1 MSLPVIDTL
10 KSMGNFPLAEGKDI
24 DVDGKRVDAIV
35 DDYENRIATLEAGG
49 GGGGG
54 TTNYTDLSNKPKI
67 NGVELNGNRTSADL
81 KIDKANLGLGNV
93 DNTSD
98 LNKPI
103 STAVRTEI
111 NRIDGINGDFEN
123 RITALEESGG
133 GGGEGGTSNY
143 NELANKPKI
152 NGVELKSNK
161 SLSDLGIV
169 IPTNLSELN
178 NDEGFT
184 TFSGAYSDLTGKPTI
199 PSSKADIGLGNVDNT
214 SDLNKPVSRAV
225 QAELDVLTSSISSA
239 STTATSASTRINALS
254 NRMDGF
260 TTLPTGSTS
269 ADAELMDIRVGD
281 DGHTYTNAG
290 SAVREQF
297 KHTKDNLDSIHF
309 HTIASKWRSDIVGD
323 YRIQSFCYDKTSGN
337 YYIIGNAVAKDG
349 SAKLWVT
356 KDLYNPT
363 VEKSAIVQTG
373 HSNDITYCSK
383 NGMLY
388 VACGYSDAEGGGQ
401 EGSVEKNVIAEIDA
415 STLTFKRY
423 ITISTLNIVSRIEY
437 IPDDDYF
444 VIGDFTHC
452 STYNTSFTRI
462 KANVFDIGEQTRID
476 PKYGLDPSRTG
487 SQGIATDGTY
497 LYALFFAITSDWT
510 DGYFIEKFA
519 LDGTWVSTNFY
530 SVDRP
535 GQEAEGLIIKNN
547 TLYIIFD
554 GKYFDVYKGMIS
566 GDEYKPARWLADN
579 TDLNDVLV
587 LGKHFSQNGTQTNKL
602 VNVPTP
608 AKNAGFILEVE
619 QVGRTNVMQTIT
631 VNNVVPTILR
641 RLWLEGI
648 GWGKWHRV
656 DIAKEFK
663 PSSEN
668 IFCYGRVY
676 NAQSCRMLIPVHALS
691 MSITKFVITLY
702 GINGQIDT
710 KTVWD
715 GVTHDP
721 TTETVD
727 ITLDDGSR
735 TVLWNSPAGIMCTYY
750 PANGVS
756 TAVNTPV
763 TGQVTVTGTIW
774 S

>member
-1 MSLPVIDTL
+1 MSIPVIDTL
-10 KSMGNFPLAEGKDI
+10 KPLGKFAIAEGKDI
-24 DVDGKRVDAIV
+24 DVSGKRVNEIV
-35 DDYENRIATLEAGG
+35 EDYENRIAALEAGG

-54 TTNYTDLSNKPKI
+54 EVTSYTPLSNKPKI
-67 NGVELNGNRTSADL
+67 NGVELIGNKTTADL
-81 KIDKANLGLGNV
+81 KINIPTKLSQLQNDADYMIESDVPEWAKQSTKPTYTKTEVGLSNV

-98 LNKPI
+98 MNKPI
-103 STAVRTEI
+103 STAVQTEI
-111 NRIDGINGDFEN
+111 TRINGINGDFEN

-133 GGGEGGTSNY
+133 GGGGTKSY
-143 NELANKPKI
+143 TPLTDKPKI
-152 NGVELKSNK
+152 NGVELIGNMTSA
-161 SLSDLGIV
+161 DLKIDKV
-169 IPTNLSELN
+169 NL
-178 NDEGFT
+178 
-184 TFSGAYSDLTGKPTI
+184 
-199 PSSKADIGLGNVDNT
+199 GLGNVDNT
-214 SDLNKPVSRAV
+214 SDMNKPVSYAV
-225 QAELDVLTSSISSA
+225 QTELDVLTSSISSA

-323 YRIQSFCYDKTSGN
+323 YRIQSFCYDKVSGN

-349 SAKLWVT
+349 NAKLWVT

-423 ITISTLNIVSRIEY
+423 ITISTLSIVSRIEY

-497 LYALFFAITSDWT
+497 LYALFFAITTDWT
-510 DGYFIEKFA
+510 DGFFIEKFA

-547 TLYIIFD
+547 TLYLIFD

-602 VNVPTP
+602 VNVPVP

-619 QVGRTNVMQTIT
+619 QVGRTNVMQTLT
-631 VNNVVPTILR
+631 VNNVSPTILR
-641 RLWLEGI
+641 RLWLEGV

-656 DIAKEFK
+656 DVAKEFT
-663 PSSEN
+663 PSNEN